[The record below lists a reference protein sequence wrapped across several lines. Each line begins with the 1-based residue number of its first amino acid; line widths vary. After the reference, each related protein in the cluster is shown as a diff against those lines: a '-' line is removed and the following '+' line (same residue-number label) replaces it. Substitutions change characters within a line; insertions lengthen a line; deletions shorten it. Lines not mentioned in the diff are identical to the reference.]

1 MQNVRILV
9 VDDQT
14 LMRQGIVALL
24 SGRHGL
30 SVVGEACNGSEAV
43 RRVAE
48 LQPDVVLMNVRMPVM
63 DGVSATR
70 QICQR
75 HPRTRVVLLTNSPDE
90 ASIAEGAAA
99 GACGF
104 LLKDVS
110 TDDLVRAVHTAR
122 AGETPLDPRVAR
134 HILCEYSRISQD
146 TPSRQLVED
155 GLTLREIE
163 ILRGVVKGWGNKRIG
178 AECSIKEKT
187 VKTHLRNI
195 FRKLHLS
202 DRTQAAVYMV
212 TRGLN

>member
-14 LMRQGIVALL
+14 LMRQGIASLL
-24 SGRHGL
+24 HGRPGL

-43 RRVAE
+43 RRVEE
-48 LQPDVVLMNVRMPVM
+48 LHPDVVLMNARMPVM
-63 DGVSATR
+63 DGVCATR

-75 HPRTRVVLLTNSPDE
+75 HPRTRVVLLTTAPDE
-90 ASIAEGAAA
+90 ASIAEGVAA

-110 TDDLVRAVHTAR
+110 TEDLIRAVHTAR
-122 AGETPLDPRVAR
+122 AGEAPLDPRVAR
-134 HILCEYSRISQD
+134 HILGEYSRISQGD
-146 TPSRQLVED
+146 TPRKLLDV
-155 GLTLREIE
+155 GLTRREIE

-178 AECSIKEKT
+178 TECSIKEKT

-195 FRKLHLS
+195 FRKLQIN

-212 TRGLN
+212 TRGLH